1 MFWNM
6 LFYFRLITQ
15 PCFILDLNYKGQMMN
30 VLKLIRKQ
38 ATLPSKQS
46 NAKIVLESNK
56 NRVTTRIPTGAY
68 SVHGES
74 DKNSVGIS
82 EPGKGGGSKK
92 GGSSVTSNGEQD
104 KTPGSI
110 ANSRVIKHFGPLF
123 EEYRRLKG
131 EMKFALLGPAVH
143 IPFGQAPVM
152 KGESKVPTPGS
163 RKAVDIG
170 GSNLNLGALE
180 LKTNDFAN
188 SIIDQSQIS
197 MKAAPVL
204 KHHFRPKPVDAKSSA
219 SKSTTHSGHA

>member
-6 LFYFRLITQ
+6 IFYFRLVTQ
-15 PCFILDLNYKGQMMN
+15 PTFILDLNYKGPMMD

-38 ATLPSKQS
+38 ASLPSKQS

-56 NRVTTRIPTGAY
+56 SRVSTRIPSGAY

-82 EPGKGGGSKK
+82 EPGKGNGSRK
-92 GGSSVTSNGEQD
+92 GGSSVTSGGEQE
-104 KTPGSI
+104 KIPGSI
-110 ANSRVIKHFGPLF
+110 ANSHVVKHFGPLF

-152 KGESKVPTPGS
+152 KGEAKNPTPGS

-170 GSNLNLGALE
+170 GPNLKLGALE

-188 SIIDQSQIS
+188 SIIDLSLIHICRCRRLLTCRS
-197 MKAAPVL
+197 RWSPY
-204 KHHFRPKPVDAKSSA
+204 H
-219 SKSTTHSGHA
+219 